1 MDAEIK
7 VILLIINET
16 GQRNKLK
23 SLLEPAGYQLVCCR
37 DGAEAIRALQHQP
50 FDLILTE
57 IELKGL
63 DGWRL
68 ARMIRSGVFRSAA
81 DTPLIALYNQAVSRI
96 LSATAVEFGFNLV
109 LSEDK
114 LELLLPQL
122 QKLDEQGHI
131 HCQKPR
137 LLVVEDTSDTAF
149 LIERILGNRFD
160 IDLASDGEQGLLL
173 WQKHRHQLVLLDV
186 MLPNLSG
193 ETVLTRI
200 LSQDP
205 SQAVVIMT
213 AYSTMELAG
222 RLMLTG
228 ACDFLEKPFRAEQL
242 RRICEL
248 ASRREDYLASHR
260 EFREQLNQ
268 LQQSQSRYQQVSQS
282 YRFLLDNLGTV
293 VLELDRNG
301 LLRFVNPSWA
311 RLTGYSAEESC
322 GQPLCR
328 FLAADSALPSPSFEQ
343 TLQEFQLGSQ
353 LQLRLELKLQAQTGN
368 QIWVELKL
376 DRVPDSSLLLGCLE
390 DISARKMAEKELE
403 HMALHDSLTS
413 IHNRR
418 YFDLRLQELT
428 EQEGPHVALY
438 LDLDYFKLIN
448 DTLGHH
454 QGDIALQQ
462 IASLLASCLQPQHSF
477 CRIGGDEFAILL
489 PRTSLVQG
497 EQLAE
502 RMLKTLNEHPWQ
514 LAGRS
519 FELGCSIGLS
529 LIDGQSREASDY
541 WVQADR
547 ALYVAKS
554 RGRNQIHVY
563 DPADTE
569 SEELRSD
576 QEWLRSI
583 RRAIEFNQLELFLQP
598 ALSLNTGQVEY
609 YEALCRLRAE
619 DGRILTPDHFIPS
632 LERCGEAP
640 RLDVWVI
647 GEAFRLLQDMPGL
660 TRIGINLSGQ
670 SLSQP
675 EVLSKIERL
684 LKQTGIDPDRLVI
697 ELTESASLKNRQ
709 QTEQMID
716 DLHRLGC
723 HFAIDDFGAGFSTFS
738 YLKDLPS
745 DYIKLDGSF
754 IRNVDRDPV
763 DQALARAIIEVA
775 RVLGK
780 KTIAEF
786 VQNQA
791 SLELLQEMGVDCV
804 QGYHILHPS
813 PARDALANMDSKL
826 ESKVLEYSL

>member
-7 VILLIINET
+7 AVLLILNEPD
-16 GQRNKLK
+16 QRNKLK
-23 SLLEPAGYQLVCCR
+23 ALLEPAGYQLVCCR
-37 DGAEAIRALQHQP
+37 DGGEAIRALQHQP

-96 LSATAVEFGFNLV
+96 LNATAVEFGFNLV
-109 LSEDK
+109 VNEDS
-114 LELLLPQL
+114 LEQLLPQL
-122 QKLDEQGHI
+122 RQLSDAGSIQ
-131 HCQKPR
+131 CQRPR

-160 IDLASDGEQGLLL
+160 IDLASDGEQGLAL
-173 WQKHRHQLVLLDV
+173 WQKHHHQLVLLDV

-193 ETVLTRI
+193 ENVLTRI

-260 EFREQLNQ
+260 EFREQLSQ

-293 VLELDRNG
+293 VLELDSNG
-301 LLRFVNPSWA
+301 VLRFVNPSWA

-322 GQPLCR
+322 GQPLSR
-328 FLAADSALPSPSFEQ
+328 FLSTEDDQPSFKQ
-343 TLQEFQLGSQ
+343 ALNEFQLSHQ
-353 LQLRLELKLQAQTGN
+353 LQLRLELKLQAHSGHQL
-368 QIWVELKL
+368 WVELKL
-376 DRVPDSSLLLGCLE
+376 DRVPSSSLLLGCLE
-390 DISARKMAEKELE
+390 DISARKLAEKELE

-418 YFDLRLQELT
+418 YFDLRLQQLAQE
-428 EQEGPHVALY
+428 EGPHVVLY

-448 DTLGHH
+448 DSLGHH
-454 QGDIALQQ
+454 HGDIALQQ
-462 IASLLASCLQPQHSF
+462 VSSLLANCLQPQHCL
-477 CRIGGDEFAILL
+477 CRVGGDEFAILL
-489 PRTSLVQG
+489 PKTDLNQG
-497 EQLAE
+497 EQLAGQ
-502 RMLKTLNEHPWQ
+502 LLSALNQHPWQ
-514 LAGRS
+514 LANRT

-554 RGRNQIHVY
+554 RGRNQIHIY
-563 DPADTE
+563 DPLDTE

-576 QEWLRSI
+576 HEWLRCI

-598 ALSLNTGQVEY
+598 ALNLTTGQVEY

-619 DGRILTPDHFIPS
+619 DGRLLTPDHFIPS

-647 GEAFRLLQDMPGL
+647 REAFRMLQDMPGL
-660 TRIGINLSGQ
+660 NRIGINLSGQ

-675 EVLSKIERL
+675 QILADIEQL
-684 LKQTGIDPDRLVI
+684 LMQTGIDPDRLVI

-723 HFAIDDFGAGFSTFS
+723 HFAVDDFGAGFSTFS

-754 IRNVDRDPV
+754 IRNLDRDPV

-791 SLELLQEMGVDCV
+791 TLELLQTMGVDCV

-813 PARDALANMDSKL
+813 PARDALFNMTAKLAANA
-826 ESKVLEYSL
+826 